1 MLFTLFTKSVFIFTF
16 IEQLPPPPPKKKK
29 RNYIYFFLKIPL
41 KTGRIMIEW
50 KKGLEEI

>member
-1 MLFTLFTKSVFIFTF
+1 MLFTSFTKSVSIFTF
-16 IEQLPPPPPKKKK
+16 IEQLPPPPPKK
-29 RNYIYFFLKIPL
+29 RNYNYFFLKITL

>member
-16 IEQLPPPPPKKKK
+16 IEQIPPPPPKK

>member
-16 IEQLPPPPPKKKK
+16 IEQLPPPPPKK
-29 RNYIYFFLKIPL
+29 RNYNYFFLKITL
-41 KTGRIMIEW
+41 KIGRIMIEW

>member
-16 IEQLPPPPPKKKK
+16 IEQFGGAPPKK

>member
-1 MLFTLFTKSVFIFTF
+1 MLFTLFTKSVSIFSFFGTPP
-16 IEQLPPPPPKKKK
+16 PPPPPKK
-29 RNYIYFFLKIPL
+29 RNYNYFFLKIPL

>member
-1 MLFTLFTKSVFIFTF
+1 MLFTLFTKSVSIFTF
-16 IEQLPPPPPKKKK
+16 IEQIPPPPPKK
-29 RNYIYFFLKIPL
+29 RNYNYFFLKITL

>member
-16 IEQLPPPPPKKKK
+16 IEQLPPPPPPKK
-29 RNYIYFFLKIPL
+29 RNYIYFFLKNTL
-41 KTGRIMIEW
+41 KIGRIMIEW

>member
-16 IEQLPPPPPKKKK
+16 IEQLPPPPKK
-29 RNYIYFFLKIPL
+29 RNYNYFFFKITLKI
-41 KTGRIMIEW
+41 GRIMIEW

>member
-16 IEQLPPPPPKKKK
+16 IEQLPLPPPPKK

>member
-16 IEQLPPPPPKKKK
+16 IEQLPPPKK
-29 RNYIYFFLKIPL
+29 RNYNYFFLKITL

>member
-1 MLFTLFTKSVFIFTF
+1 MLFTLFKKSVFIFTF
-16 IEQLPPPPPKKKK
+16 IEQLPPPQKKK